1 MTLFLWKTGKMAKK
15 TLEITSIQPSRT
27 AEKRPLACVKG
38 TERTQDLSE
47 GGRSGHISQQPK
59 FSRVICG
66 LFFFFFLAG
75 LGNKDRVSLW
85 GSKYSTF
92 HGDNSSVTL

>member
-66 LFFFFFLAG
+66 LFFFFFSWQG
-75 LGNKDRVSLW
+75 LGIRIE
-85 GSKYSTF
+85 F
-92 HGDNSSVTL
+92 HFGDPSIPRSMVTTVP